1 MKKLLALIISIV
13 ILLSMVPFQVMA
25 EDTTPTVI
33 YVDGSAT
40 GGDGS
45 TVSGAVATI
54 SDAYDLLGNEGG
66 TIVICGDVT
75 ITDTY
80 TFPSRN
86 GKVIITGCYN
96 GVDYEPTITLAGSSK
111 MYLHCTSEIEF
122 NNIHINRTNTGGC
135 VEFFSG
141 PSLAFGE
148 NMRFTYNGN
157 PIDENTDGRIAVRM
171 GNYSSDADIAQ
182 FTMRSGTIS
191 YIQGG
196 NNKQN
201 VGISTINFGGTAA
214 VTVYMQ
220 GGGVNKSVTSSTINI
235 TGGNI
240 PVLYANGYGSATL
253 ANSFINISGGTVATL
268 LDARANATGQLTG
281 SVSMTLLGNSSCVG
295 DINLDAVGIVTGEK
309 NLTFASG
316 LQENV
321 DLDLSKWDNVAI
333 NNTSTIDL
341 VSSYQAPSTSLV
353 VESGS
358 KLILH
363 NDTTLPSSPAVIS
376 GEISLYSEA
385 ADVVYISG
393 QGNDANDGL
402 SPSTAVATFDAAGAL
417 LQNTGGTIIVC
428 DDVSINS
435 SYAFPV
441 SEERITIT
449 SKYDGTD
456 YNAVIILAGTSKLYM
471 EFNSEYEFNNIKINK
486 TNSGGGSEIFTGPM
500 LTFGENVELQV
511 NGGAVGS
518 NNIGVRLGHKNKDC
532 EAAAFIMNSG
542 TVSYILGGNNFYS
555 VNAST
560 ITVGG
565 TATIVDHIQ
574 GGGTEKNV
582 GTSTITITGG
592 NISALYINGYGEAN
606 LVSSTIHISG
616 GVIDRI
622 ATQRTTGGI
631 VTGNVEIQFTDVA
644 VADIELSSD
653 SIQGSKTL
661 IYNSVDSCV
670 CDEGFDGWSEV
681 KLLNGSTVYLY
692 SVYHSPESLQIDS
705 TSELV
710 LNQKHNEDIPIFSGE
725 GTVRIGPMPYSGKTY
740 DEYLLLTTTTGS
752 QATGSVQGT
761 AAYGDYLLVFYHQG
775 SCDIFD
781 LSSSTPSVPIGSFR
795 LASYNPGTAPDGSAN
810 NAYSNHANQAMFGSV
825 KFADT
830 DPLPLVYVLDG
841 NSGSQDENGYI
852 ARCAVERI
860 VCNDGVWSSQLVQ
873 TIIYNDLEYAA
884 PYDSATGKFT
894 YLDNAEKQFVNTNG
908 YERFG
913 WGWPA
918 FFVDSVPTSDTQ
930 DKLYIFSARFRT
942 TTQWEAT
949 NKTQYGIDSYFEDNA
964 YIITEFDLPELP
976 ETEDDFGSAVTLYPT
991 DIRDQFCTDY
1001 DVYATQGGTMYMG
1014 KIYYSFGFGGTA
1026 VGVKDA
1032 IRVYDIAER
1041 RIVGRIDLSDSVFY
1055 AQEPECCFVYDG
1067 KLGLS
1072 LIDRRM
1078 YMFNYIES
1086 VEYEEP
1092 PTCTD
1097 SGERYTKCCLC
1108 GERIQSIVLDALGHD
1123 IQDGTCTRCGGI

>member
-1 MKKLLALIISIV
+1 MKKTLALIFAFIYF
-13 ILLSMVPFQVMA
+13 LSMTPFQAMA
-25 EDTTPTVI
+25 EDTTLTVI
-33 YVDGSAT
+33 YVDGSVAE
-40 GGDGS
+40 GDGS
-45 TVSGAVATI
+45 TAANAVATI
-54 SDAYDLLGNEGG
+54 SDAYALLGDEGG
-66 TIVICGDVT
+66 IIVVCGDVT
-75 ITDTY
+75 ITNTY

-86 GKVIITGCYN
+86 GKVTITGYYN
-96 GVDYEPTITLAGSSK
+96 GVDYDPTVTLAGSSK
-111 MYLHCTSEIEF
+111 MYLHCVSEIEF
-122 NNIHINRTNTGGC
+122 NHIHFNRTNTGGC

-141 PSLAFGE
+141 PSLTFGE
-148 NMRFTYNGN
+148 GMNFTYNGN
-157 PIDENTDGRIAVRM
+157 PIDENTNGRIAVRM
-171 GNYSSDADIAQ
+171 GSYSANSEATHFA
-182 FTMRSGTIS
+182 MRSGTIS

-196 NNKQN
+196 NNQQN
-201 VGISTINFGGTAA
+201 VTNSTIDFGGTAA

-220 GGGVNKSVTSSTINI
+220 GGGVNRNVGSSVINI
-235 TGGNI
+235 TGGSVPI
-240 PVLYANGYGSATL
+240 LYANGYGTASLT
-253 ANSFINISGGTVATL
+253 NSTINISGGTVTSL
-268 LDARANATGQLTG
+268 LDARANATGTVTE
-281 SVSMTLLGNSSCVG
+281 SVSVNILGSSSCVG
-295 DINLDAVGIVTGEK
+295 EIDLDSEGIVAGAK
-309 NLTFASG
+309 NLMFANG

-321 DLDLSKWDNVAI
+321 DWNLSEWDNITI
-333 NNTSTIDL
+333 NNATTIDL
-341 VSSYQAPSTSLV
+341 ITAYQAPSTSLV
-353 VESGS
+353 VEPGS

-363 NDTTLPSSPAVIS
+363 NDTVLPTSPSDIS
-376 GEISLYSEA
+376 GDISIYS
-385 ADVVYISG
+385 DVPNVVYISG
-393 QGNDANDGL
+393 QGNDNNDGITID
-402 SPSTAVATFDAAGAL
+402 TAVATIDAAGEIL
-417 LQNTGGTIIVC
+417 KNNGGTIVVC
-428 DDVSINS
+428 DDITIS
-435 SYAFPV
+435 SSNAFPE
-441 SEERITIT
+441 STGKITIT
-449 SKYDGTD
+449 SKHNGVDYD
-456 YNAVIILAGTSKLYM
+456 AAIILAGTSKLYM
-471 EFNSEYEFNNIKINK
+471 EFNSEYELNNITINK
-486 TNSGGGSEIFTGPM
+486 TNSGGGTEIFTGPM
-500 LTFGENVELQV
+500 LTFGENVEILV
-511 NGGAVGS
+511 NGGTVGS
-518 NNIGVRLGHKNKDC
+518 NNIGVRLGCKNKAC
-532 EAAAFIMNSG
+532 ESATFVMNSG
-542 TVSYILGGNNFYS
+542 TLSYILGGNNFYD
-555 VNAST
+555 VNSST

-565 TATIVDHIQ
+565 TAAVIDHIQ
-574 GGGTEKNV
+574 GGGTAKNV
-582 GTSTITITGG
+582 GTSVITITGG
-592 NISALYINGYGEAN
+592 DIPTLYINGYGEADLGN
-606 LVSSTIHISG
+606 SAIHISG
-616 GVIDRI
+616 GSIDRI

-631 VTGNVEIQFTDVA
+631 VTGNVEIQFTDVS

-661 IYNSVDSCV
+661 IYNSVDSCI

-681 KLLNGSTVYLY
+681 KLLNDSTVYLY
-692 SVYHSPESLQIDS
+692 SVYQAPESLQIDS

-710 LNQKHNEDIPIFSGE
+710 LNQKHNEDLPIFSGE
-725 GTVRIGPMPYSGKTY
+725 GTVRIGSMPYSGKTY

-841 NSGSQDENGYI
+841 NSGNQDENGYI

-873 TIIYNDLEYAA
+873 TIIYNDLEYSA
-884 PYDSATGKFT
+884 PFDSTTGKFT
-894 YLDNAEKQFVNTNG
+894 YLDNAEKQFVNING

-976 ETEDDFGSAVTLYPT
+976 ETEADFGGAVTLYPT

-1001 DVYATQGGTMYMG
+1001 DAYATQGGTMYMG
-1014 KIYYSFGFGGTA
+1014 KIYYSFGFGGTG
-1026 VGVKDA
+1026 VGVRDA

-1041 RIVGRIDLSDSVFY
+1041 RIVGRIDLSDSEFY

-1097 SGERYTKCCLC
+1097 PGEIYTKCCLC
-1108 GERIQSIVLDALGHD
+1108 GERIQSTFLDALGHD
-1123 IQDGTCTRCGGI
+1123 MQDGTCTRCGGI